1 MRSDMRADGVGWVV
15 ERVKRIFP
23 PLLMKSRRSFGV
35 KFGPSPIEN

>member
-1 MRSDMRADGVGWVV
+1 MRADGVGWVV